1 MQLQETEVN
10 RLLTLVACM
19 AVLTWLL
26 LMLASLIRVKG
37 WTLPGILRAFG
48 NRDHLPEPTAFAGRA
63 DRTARNTL
71 EAMVLFTAVAFVVHA
86 SGTTNPLALT
96 GAEVFFWARLAYIP
110 VYYLGIPFLRTTV
123 WTVGIGGLGTML
135 VAAWSP

>member
-1 MQLQETEVN
+1 MN

-26 LMLASLIRVKG
+26 LMLASLIRVKA
-37 WTLPGILRAFG
+37 WTLPGMLLAFG
-48 NRDHLPEPTAFAGRA
+48 NRESLPEATEFAGRA

-86 SGTTNPLALT
+86 SATTSPLALT
-96 GAEVFFWARLAYIP
+96 GAQVFFWARLAYVP
-110 VYYLGIPFLRTTV
+110 VYYLGIAFLRTAV
-123 WTVGIGGLGTML
+123 WTVGVVGLGMML
-135 VAAWSP
+135 LAAWST